1 MKNIFL
7 FASIAFA
14 NGLLFTNIYNSMI
27 DAKSW
32 GADLPHSIETARQY
46 FKSIN
51 PGKFFRI
58 FAPINLI
65 LSLVTLILFWRL
77 STEVRTFLGVA
88 FALYVLVDVFTF
100 AYFYPRN
107 DVMFKTAQLTDVDA
121 IRKAWTGWNSM
132 NWLRSFIILVGLI
145 FSFLALYNICGKQ

>member
-7 FASIAFA
+7 FASMAFA

-58 FAPINLI
+58 SE
-65 LSLVTLILFWRL
+65 SLF
-77 STEVRTFLGVA
+77 
-88 FALYVLVDVFTF
+88 
-100 AYFYPRN
+100 
-107 DVMFKTAQLTDVDA
+107 
-121 IRKAWTGWNSM
+121 
-132 NWLRSFIILVGLI
+132 
-145 FSFLALYNICGKQ
+145 

>member
-1 MKNIFL
+1 MKEIFL
-7 FASIAFA
+7 FASITFA
-14 NGLLFTNIYNSMI
+14 SGMLFTNIYTSMI

-46 FKSIN
+46 FKSTN
-51 PGKFFRI
+51 PGKFFRL
-58 FAPINLI
+58 FSPINLI
-65 LSLVTLILFWRL
+65 LALVTLILFWRV
-77 STEVRTFLGVA
+77 STEVRTFLGIA

-107 DVMFKTAQLTDVDA
+107 DVMFKTAELTDVDA

-145 FSFLALYNICGKQ
+145 FSFLALYNIYHK

>member
-1 MKNIFL
+1 M
-7 FASIAFA
+7 AFA

-58 FAPINLI
+58 SV
-65 LSLVTLILFWRL
+65 SLF
-77 STEVRTFLGVA
+77 
-88 FALYVLVDVFTF
+88 
-100 AYFYPRN
+100 
-107 DVMFKTAQLTDVDA
+107 
-121 IRKAWTGWNSM
+121 
-132 NWLRSFIILVGLI
+132 
-145 FSFLALYNICGKQ
+145 